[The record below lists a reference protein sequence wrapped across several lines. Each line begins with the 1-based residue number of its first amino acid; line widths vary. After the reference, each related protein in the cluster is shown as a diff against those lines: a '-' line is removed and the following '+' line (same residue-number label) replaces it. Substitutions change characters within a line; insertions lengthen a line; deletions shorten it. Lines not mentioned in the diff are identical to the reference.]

1 MRSKNQEQI
10 DWTLIRKRIDGCLT
24 DEEGQRLEQWIDG
37 DEGRRRFVERAC
49 RYYER
54 ELPVVDEP
62 RISKAWQVFIR
73 EQKEKRRQ
81 QLLVRWSW
89 SAAVS
94 MLLVLGTWFWWQRPV
109 VSQSG
114 GDMPGQ
120 EISIGTYQ
128 ARLFTSDGN
137 RIDIT
142 SDYKERV
149 IIDQNVNVLLD
160 STSLSYVG
168 NEVAGDMLYHTIE
181 VPRGGEFHLT
191 LSDGSRVWLNAES
204 KLTYPL
210 IFGKAERK
218 VHLEG
223 EAYFEVE
230 PGKGSFV
237 VEAGSMDVWVLGT
250 AFNVNAYED
259 EETVRTTLVRGKV
272 KVVVEKDTLHR
283 VLVPGEQAMLNRSTG
298 KLEVEKVNTSLYI
311 QWMKGQFVFRDAPL
325 SDIMRTLARWYQMEY
340 EFTDPKLESLCFYG
354 VINRFERVENL
365 LEQFEKTGK
374 VKFEYNG
381 NKVIIKK

>member
-1 MRSKNQEQI
+1 MRSRNQKQI

-37 DEGRRRFVERAC
+37 DERRRRFVERAS

-54 ELPVVDEP
+54 ELPVVDES
-62 RISKAWQVFIR
+62 RISKAWQVFAR
-73 EQKEKRRQ
+73 GQEEKRRR

-89 SAAVS
+89 SAVAS
-94 MLLVLGTWFWWQRPV
+94 ILLVLGTWYWWQRPV
-109 VSQSG
+109 VSQRG
-114 GDMPGQ
+114 GGVIGQ

-137 RIDIT
+137 KIDIT
-142 SDYKERV
+142 PGYKERV
-149 IIDQNVNVLLD
+149 IIDRNVNVLLD

-168 NEVAGDMLYHTIE
+168 NEVAGDTLYHTIE

-218 VHLEG
+218 VSLEG

-230 PGKGSFV
+230 PGKGSFL
-237 VEAGSMDVWVLGT
+237 VEAGGMDVRVLGT
-250 AFNVNAYED
+250 AFNVNAYEN
-259 EETVRTTLVRGKV
+259 EATVRATLVRGKV
-272 KVVVEKDTLHR
+272 EVVVKDDALR
-283 VLVPGEQAMLNRSTG
+283 RMLVPGEQAMLNRTTG
-298 KLEVEKVNTSLYI
+298 QLEVEKVNTSLYI
-311 QWMKGQFVFRDAPL
+311 QWIKGQFVFRDAPL
-325 SDIMRTLARWYQMEY
+325 SDIMRTLARWYQMDY
-340 EFTDPKLESLCFYG
+340 EFTDPELESLCFYG
-354 VINRFERVENL
+354 VINRFEQVENL
-365 LEQFEKTGK
+365 LRQFEKTGK
-374 VKFEYNG
+374 VHFEYQG
-381 NKVIIKK
+381 NKVVIKK

>member
-1 MRSKNQEQI
+1 MSSKNQEQI

-24 DEEGQRLEQWIDG
+24 DEEGKRLEQWIDG
-37 DEGRRRFVERAC
+37 DERRRRFVERAC

-54 ELPVVDEP
+54 ELPVVDET
-62 RISKAWQVFIR
+62 RVSKAWQVFAR
-73 EQKEKRRQ
+73 GQKEKRKR
-81 QLLVRWSW
+81 QLLVRWTW
-89 SAAVS
+89 SATASV
-94 MLLVLGTWFWWQRPV
+94 LLVLGTWFWWQRPV
-109 VSQSG
+109 ASQGG
-114 GDMPGQ
+114 GDLPGQ

-142 SDYKERV
+142 PGYKERV
-149 IIDQNVNVLLD
+149 IIDRNVNVLLD

-168 NEVAGDMLYHTIE
+168 NDVAGDTLYHTIE

-210 IFGKAERK
+210 IFGKSERK
-218 VHLEG
+218 VRLEG

-230 PGKGSFV
+230 PGKGRFV
-237 VEAGSMDVWVLGT
+237 VEAGSMDVRVLGT

-259 EETVRTTLVRGKV
+259 EATVRATLVHGKV
-272 KVVVEKDTLHR
+272 EVVVKEDASCR
-283 VLVPGEQAMLNRSTG
+283 VLMPGEQAMLNRATG
-298 KLEVEKVNTSLYI
+298 QLEVEKVNTSLYI

-325 SDIMRTLARWYQMEY
+325 SDIMRTLARWYQMDY
-340 EFTDPKLESLCFYG
+340 EFTDPELESLCFYG
-354 VINRFERVENL
+354 VINRFEQVENL
-365 LEQFEKTGK
+365 LRQFEKTGK
-374 VKFEYNG
+374 VYFEYQG